1 MIPDPTRQSRP
12 APHVAIVGA
21 GPAGLIAAEHL
32 AAKGA
37 RVTLY
42 DRMPSAGRKFLM
54 AGRGGLNLT
63 HGEPLPRF
71 LARYGDAAPDL
82 GPAIKR
88 FTPDAMR
95 AWCEGLGQPTFV
107 GSSGRVFPVAM
118 KASPLLRAWLARL
131 GAQGVEIAT
140 RHRWTGFGPDGAL
153 AFETP
158 SGEVCVRPDA
168 AILALGGAS
177 WPRLGS
183 DGAWTRVLDAE
194 GIRVGPLR
202 PANVGVRVAWSE
214 IFRTRH
220 EGEPLKRVALTFE
233 GETHRGEAMV
243 TRDGLEGGLI
253 YAISGRL
260 RDTMDRD
267 GSATI
272 RLDLRPDLDL
282 AAVARLLD
290 RPRAKQST
298 STFLRRSAGL
308 SAAAIGLVREAQ
320 RETHGLALPQDPL
333 RLAGLVKEVP
343 VRLAGTMPI
352 ARAISSAGGVAFDEL
367 DARLMLRRRP
377 GLFVAGEMLDWE
389 APTGGYLLQGCF
401 ATGIAAAGGAL
412 DWLAGTPHRADESR
426 PAAE

>member
-1 MIPDPTRQSRP
+1 MTPDPTRQSRP

-42 DRMPSAGRKFLM
+42 DRMPSVGRKFLM

-82 GPAIKR
+82 GPAIER

-95 AWCEGLGQPTFV
+95 GWCEGLGQTTFV
-107 GSSGRVFPVAM
+107 GSSGRVFPAAM

-140 RHRWTGFGPDGAL
+140 RHRWTGFGPEGAL
-153 AFETP
+153 TFETL
-158 SGEVCVRPDA
+158 SSEVCVRPDA

-183 DGAWTRVLDAE
+183 DGAWTRLLAAE
-194 GIRVGPLR
+194 GVRVSPLR
-202 PANVGVRVAWSE
+202 PANMGVRVEWSE

-220 EGEPLKRVALTFE
+220 AGEPLKRVALTFE
-233 GETHRGEAMV
+233 KETHRGEAVV

-253 YAISGRL
+253 YAVSGRL
-260 RDTMDRD
+260 RDAMDRD

-282 AAVARLLD
+282 AALARLLD

-298 STFLRRSAGL
+298 STFLRKSAGL
-308 SAAAIGLVREAQ
+308 SAAAIGLVREAH
-320 RETHGLALPQDPL
+320 REALPQDPL
-333 RLAGLVKEVP
+333 RLARLVKEVP

-352 ARAISSAGGVAFDEL
+352 ARAISSAGGVTFDEL

-389 APTGGYLLQGCF
+389 APTGGYLLQACF
-401 ATGIAAAGGAL
+401 ATGIAAAQGVT
-412 DWLAGTPHRADESR
+412 DWLAGTPHRAGESR